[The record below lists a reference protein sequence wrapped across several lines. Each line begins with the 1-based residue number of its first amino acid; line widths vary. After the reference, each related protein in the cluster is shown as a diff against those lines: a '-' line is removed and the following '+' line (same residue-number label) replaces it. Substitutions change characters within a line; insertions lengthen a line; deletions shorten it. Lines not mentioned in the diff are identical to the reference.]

1 MQCVIHS
8 ARFRG
13 WAVIS
18 CWGGDRR
25 TGEAREASSPPNSRQ
40 HMSAIS
46 PGREI
51 NDVFFASLLNILVS
65 LPSLSYCD
73 LLFFFPI
80 REVCLKS
87 SSSSSVLF
95 SGVHGFL
102 YTFLLLSLLR
112 PTSYAQKLWR
122 TRWTRCGTKHWC
134 TMASQRPTWPP
145 KRSGRSCS
153 LFLVSPQP
161 DDQFVKV
168 EEIHSF
174 RSFGG
179 SCHQPSLPPG
189 GLYQVVNDLNQA
201 TPANCSARCCCG
213 NSPGVASA
221 LSLRPPLVPTVLF
234 VWRDVGQA
242 WPSWPKKSDALP
254 SSCMR
259 KLIQTHTCVLFVNVS
274 AASDRRQ
281 SAQQI
286 HNRVGWD
293 A

>member
-1 MQCVIHS
+1 MYNFSYGSKGSSPKAPTSSGSEQCVSWKRLNISCCICYAIELAAVQCVIHS

-40 HMSAIS
+40 HVSAIS

-112 PTSYAQKLWR
+112 PTSYAQKL
-122 TRWTRCGTKHWC
+122 
-134 TMASQRPTWPP
+134 
-145 KRSGRSCS
+145 
-153 LFLVSPQP
+153 
-161 DDQFVKV
+161 
-168 EEIHSF
+168 
-174 RSFGG
+174 
-179 SCHQPSLPPG
+179 
-189 GLYQVVNDLNQA
+189 
-201 TPANCSARCCCG
+201 
-213 NSPGVASA
+213 
-221 LSLRPPLVPTVLF
+221 
-234 VWRDVGQA
+234 
-242 WPSWPKKSDALP
+242 
-254 SSCMR
+254 
-259 KLIQTHTCVLFVNVS
+259 
-274 AASDRRQ
+274 
-281 SAQQI
+281 
-286 HNRVGWD
+286 
-293 A
+293 